1 MNDDRVEELK
11 ALLPRTMTHDWVRLG
26 SRLVRLLRDRAHTA
40 QHEALLDRLLNQAR
54 QSAELRELRRLHVP
68 PVSYPPDLPITAR
81 KDEIVAAIRAH
92 QVVVIAGETGSGKTT
107 QIPKM
112 CLEAG
117 LGIEAKVGC
126 TQPRRVAALSISQRI
141 AEELNV
147 RWGREVGCKIRFDDH
162 SNSET
167 YLKLMTDGI
176 LLAETQGD
184 PLLSDYNA
192 LILDEAHERSL
203 NIDFLLGYL
212 KGLLA
217 RRPDLK
223 LIVTSATID
232 TQAFSRHFG
241 NAPII
246 EVSGRMFPVD
256 VIYAPYDHE
265 PDSEEWEAGGNHA
278 YGGNA
283 DLARP
288 HPGPLPQGEGEDNDR
303 QRLHSSRA
311 SIESGIDQ
319 SSSGGFVDESDSSG
333 LPPLPGGE
341 GRGEGGLPT
350 RSAISSETLQLT
362 ASIRASLRSG
372 SGEFTY
378 VDAAVRA
385 AETILYESSFGDVL
399 IFMPGERDIRETGDQ
414 LEGRFGREAEIVP
427 LYGRLSSVDQQRV
440 FAQSSRR
447 KIVIA
452 TNIAETSLT
461 IPGIRYVIDA
471 GLVRMS
477 RYNPRTRTK
486 RLPVEPISQSS
497 ANQRKGRAGRVQDG
511 VCVRLYAEEDFKARP
526 PFTQPEIQ
534 RANLA
539 EVILRMKAF
548 RLGEIEAFAFVQP
561 PSPAAIQAGYGLL
574 QELGALDEQRELTPL
589 GRDLAR
595 LPIDPTLGRMLL
607 QAQSE
612 HATRELLI
620 IASGLSIQDPRERP
634 LDQRDA
640 ADAAHR
646 RFVHP
651 QSDFLTLL
659 NVWNAVHDQWEA
671 LRTQGAR
678 RKFCKQHFLSYLRMR
693 EWQDLFS
700 QLEGALENLGVFQ
713 DGEGRSATVGGL
725 PRNPQRPPGQAAH
738 GVTDEQFYQ
747 AIHRSILAGLLGH
760 ISTREERNQ
769 YKAGGNR
776 QVMIFPGSALFE
788 RGERPAK
795 NRFAKPEKNTAPKP
809 KSNQPQ
815 WLVAGEMVE
824 TTQLF
829 ARTVAGIDPH
839 WIVQL
844 APHLCQVKH
853 QHPHWSAAAGRVLVE
868 EITTFHGLE
877 VFRRSVAYG
886 NINAEDAT
894 AIFIRSALV
903 EEDLAP
909 PIRSRRGDEAEE
921 EMRSAERGTRNVPNV
936 TSRFAIGP
944 TPRHA
949 ETEKGVGGV
958 AGRNELL
965 PLPGG
970 EGRGEGGP
978 GSRSAISSPSQSL
991 VSGAHPHP
999 NPHGEGIAR
1008 NDATTPQAGL
1018 TRTASRPAE
1027 AKKQASGDTGRNEL
1041 LPLLWGEG
1049 RGEGGPSSRS
1059 SNSSSPHRLESE
1071 ARPHPNPLP
1080 RGEGIARNDATT
1092 PQAGLTRTASRGPE
1106 PVSSLGFLDHNRQ
1119 VRERIESWQTRI
1131 RRHDLGDPDQALF
1144 KFYTERLKN
1153 VSSRDELNRWL
1164 REPGRAESLCA
1175 SEADLSGGREVVFD
1189 VEAFPDALAM
1199 AGQAVT
1205 LNYAYAP
1212 GEEHD
1217 GVTIRLPVTIAEA
1230 VSPALL
1236 EWAVPGLRAE
1246 MMSELL
1252 RSLPKTQR
1260 RDLQPIDP
1268 KVVEIVREFRPEGS
1282 SFHLSLGRFLKE
1294 RYNVTVPPEAWR
1306 ADAIPAHLRP
1316 RIELIG
1322 SSPKP
1327 VASGRDF
1334 AALKQ
1339 HLAQVKVT
1347 PPTESA
1353 AWKNTAR
1360 QWERFGLTT
1369 FSCGDL
1375 PEKVPAGEQHGL
1387 PVFGFPGLVLDDN
1400 TLGVRLFPTE
1410 LAARRAS
1417 LPAWQRL
1424 VELALQK
1431 DLAWLEKDLRGLAK
1445 HDVLAAAVGGGA
1457 ELQAAA
1463 LTNLRRHLLP
1473 MDLPSRLTTAN
1484 FDEAVAAAK
1493 RQLPGLAQQLIDR
1506 VGTVLQFRLQAVQR
1520 AGLGGAPVAAKPS
1533 QPLKSLGQLNN
1544 LGALLANQP
1553 IATKAAT
1560 TKATG
1565 FAAEVDVLVPPRF
1578 LERIPFAQLPHVPRY
1593 LKALML
1599 RIERAANNPPKEAE
1613 RVKLAAPYLAA
1624 RDKLL
1629 TEPPKVPE
1637 AVKLAEQF
1645 RWLVEEYKVSVFA
1658 QELGTAQPVSSK
1670 RLDELLERIRTAE

>member
-1 MNDDRVEELK
+1 MNDARVEELK

-40 QHEALLDRLLNQAR
+40 QHDALLDRLLTQAR

-162 SNSET
+162 SSSET

-192 LILDEAHERSL
+192 LIIDEAHERSL

-223 LIVTSATID
+223 LVVTSATID
-232 TQAFSRHFG
+232 TRAFSRHFG
-241 NAPII
+241 DAPII

-265 PDSEEWEAGGNHA
+265 PDSEEWEAATGHA
-278 YGGNA
+278 YGGNV
-283 DLARP
+283 DVARP
-288 HPGPLPQGEGEDNDR
+288 HPRGEGDGNDA

-311 SIESGIDQ
+311 SIQAVLGQ
-319 SSSGGFVDESDSSG
+319 SSSVGLVDESDSSG

-362 ASIRASLRSG
+362 ASIRAALRAG
-372 SGEFTY
+372 AGELTY

-399 IFMPGERDIRETGDQ
+399 IFMPGERDIRETSDQ

-427 LYGRLSSVDQQRV
+427 LYGRLSSGDQQRV

-461 IPGIRYVIDA
+461 IPGIRYVVDA
-471 GLVRMS
+471 GLARIS
-477 RYNPRTRTK
+477 RYAPRTRTK
-486 RLPVEPISQSS
+486 RLPVEPVSQSS

-511 VCVRLYAEEDFKARP
+511 VCVRLYSEADLKARP

-548 RLGEIEAFAFVQP
+548 RLGDIETFAFVQP

-574 QELGALDEQRELTPL
+574 QELGALDEQRELTPR

-595 LPIDPTLGRMLL
+595 RPIDPTLGRMLL

-620 IASGLSIQDPRERP
+620 IAAGLSIQDPRERP

-646 RFVHP
+646 RFIHP

-659 NVWNAVHDQWEA
+659 NVWKAVHDQWEA

-693 EWQDLFS
+693 EWQDLHG
-700 QLEGALENLGVFQ
+700 QLAGALENLGVFQ
-713 DGEGRSATVGGL
+713 DEEGRGAAQATGKA
-725 PRNPQRPPGQAAH
+725 PR
-738 GVTDEQFYQ
+738 TEEQFYQ

-760 ISTREERNQ
+760 VSTREERNQ

-788 RGERPAK
+788 RGERPPK
-795 NRFAKPEKNTAPKP
+795 NRFAKPEKNPAPKP
-809 KSNQPQ
+809 KSNQPL
-815 WLVAGEMVE
+815 WLVAGELVE

-844 APHLCQVKH
+844 APHLCQVTH
-853 QHPHWSAAAGRVLVE
+853 QHPHWSASAGRVLVE
-868 EITTFHGLE
+868 EITRFHGLE

-886 NINAEDAT
+886 NLNPADAT

-903 EEDLAP
+903 EEDLEPPTRGRPEGAEDGDDRRRQRPDKSAP
-909 PIRSRRGDEAEE
+909 DVTDPSRA
-921 EMRSAERGTRNVPNV
+921 APAN
-936 TSRFAIGP
+936 
-944 TPRHA
+944 
-949 ETEKGVGGV
+949 
-958 AGRNELL
+958 L
-965 PLPGG
+965 
-970 EGRGEGGP
+970 
-978 GSRSAISSPSQSL
+978 
-991 VSGAHPHP
+991 SGLA
-999 NPHGEGIAR
+999 
-1008 NDATTPQAGL
+1008 
-1018 TRTASRPAE
+1018 
-1027 AKKQASGDTGRNEL
+1027 
-1041 LPLLWGEG
+1041 
-1049 RGEGGPSSRS
+1049 
-1059 SNSSSPHRLESE
+1059 
-1071 ARPHPNPLP
+1071 
-1080 RGEGIARNDATT
+1080 
-1092 PQAGLTRTASRGPE
+1092 
-1106 PVSSLGFLDHNRQ
+1106 FLDHNRQ
-1119 VRERIESWQTRI
+1119 VREKVESWQTRL
-1131 RRHDLGDPDQALF
+1131 RRHDLGDLDEALF
-1144 KFYTERLKN
+1144 KFYGARLKDI
-1153 VSSRDELNRWL
+1153 SSRDELLRWL
-1164 REPGRAESLCA
+1164 REPGRTASLCA
-1175 SEADLSGGREVVFD
+1175 TENDLSGGRD
-1189 VEAFPDALAM
+1189 LSLDKNAFPDVVEM
-1199 AGQAVT
+1199 AGQAVP

-1217 GVTIRLPVTIAEA
+1217 GVTIRLPVTLADV

-1236 EWAVPGLRAE
+1236 EWSVPGLRAA
-1246 MMSELL
+1246 MMDELL
-1252 RSLPKTQR
+1252 RSLPKSLR
-1260 RDLQPIDP
+1260 KELLPIDP
-1268 KVVEIVREFRPEGS
+1268 KVQEIVRDLRPDGS
-1282 SFHLSLGRFLKE
+1282 SFHASLGRFLKE
-1294 RYNVTVPPEAWR
+1294 RYQLTVPPEAWK
-1306 ADAIPAHLRP
+1306 AEGVPAHLRP

-1322 SSPKP
+1322 NTPKP
-1327 VASGRDF
+1327 VAAGRNF
-1334 AALKQ
+1334 AVLKQ
-1339 HLAQVKVT
+1339 QLAQVKVT

-1353 AWKNTAR
+1353 GWKLALR
-1360 QWERFGLTT
+1360 QWEKFGLTT
-1369 FSCGDL
+1369 FPAGDL

-1387 PVFGFPGLVLDDN
+1387 PVWGFPGLQLDD
-1400 TLGVRLFPTE
+1400 GSVSVRLFPTA
-1410 LAARRAS
+1410 LASRRSS

-1424 VELALQK
+1424 VELALQR
-1431 DLAWLEKDLRGLAK
+1431 DLAWLERDLRTLAK
-1445 HDVLAAAVGGGA
+1445 FDLQAAAVGSGA
-1457 ELQAAA
+1457 ELQETAF
-1463 LTNLRRHLLP
+1463 TNLKRFVLP
-1473 MDLPSRLTTAN
+1473 AELPTRLTTAN
-1484 FDEAVAAAK
+1484 FDEAVANAK
-1493 RQLPGLAQQLIDR
+1493 RLLPGLAQQLIER
-1506 VGTVLQFRLQAVQR
+1506 VGQVLQFRQQAALR
-1520 AGLGGAPVAAKPS
+1520 AGVGSTPAAPKAAT
-1533 QPLKSLGQLNN
+1533 PLKSLSQLNS
-1544 LGALLANQP
+1544 LGALLGNAP
-1553 IATKAAT
+1553 LGAKGTPA

-1565 FAAEVDVLVPPRF
+1565 FAAEVEALVPRRF
-1578 LERIPFAQLPHVPRY
+1578 LEQIPFAQLPHVPRY
-1593 LKALML
+1593 LKALVL
-1599 RIERAANNPPKEAE
+1599 RIERAANNPPKDAE
-1613 RVKLAAPYLAA
+1613 RAKLVAPYVAERERL
-1624 RDKLL
+1624 R
-1629 TEPPKVPE
+1629 TTPPKSPE
-1637 AVKLAEQF
+1637 GQKLAEEF
-1645 RWLVEEYKVSVFA
+1645 RWLLEEYKVSVFA
-1658 QELGTAQPVSSK
+1658 QELGTAQPASPK
-1670 RLDELLERIRTAE
+1670 RLDELLERIRAAE

>member
-1 MNDDRVEELK
+1 MNDARVEELK

-26 SRLVRLLRDRAHTA
+26 SRLVRLLRDQLHPERHD
-40 QHEALLDRLLNQAR
+40 ALLNRLLTQAR

-68 PVSYPPDLPITAR
+68 PVTYPPDLPITAR
-81 KDEIVAAIRAH
+81 KDEIVAAIRAN

-162 SNSET
+162 SSSET

-223 LIVTSATID
+223 LVVTSATID

-278 YGGNA
+278 YGGNV

-288 HPGPLPQGEGEDNDR
+288 HPRGEGDGNDL
-303 QRLHSSRA
+303 QRLHSSKA
-311 SIESGIDQ
+311 SIQSGIDQ
-319 SSSGGFVDESDSSG
+319 SSSGGFVDESDSGG
-333 LPPLPGGE
+333 LPPLPG
-341 GRGEGGLPT
+341 GEGGLPT
-350 RSAISSETLQLT
+350 RSAISTETLQLT
-362 ASIRASLRSG
+362 ASIRASLRAG
-372 SGEFTY
+372 AGELTY

-399 IFMPGERDIRETGDQ
+399 IFMPGERDIRETSDQ

-427 LYGRLSSVDQQRV
+427 LYGRLSSGDQQRV

-447 KIVIA
+447 KLVIA

-461 IPGIRYVIDA
+461 IPGIRYVVDA
-471 GLVRMS
+471 GLARIS
-477 RYNPRTRTK
+477 RYAPRTRTK
-486 RLPVEPISQSS
+486 RLPVEPVSQSS

-511 VCVRLYAEEDFKARP
+511 VCVRLYSEEDFKARP

-548 RLGEIEAFAFVQP
+548 RLGDIETFAFVQP

-574 QELGALDEQRELTPL
+574 QELGALDEQRDLTPL

-620 IASGLSIQDPRERP
+620 IAAGLSIQDPRERP

-659 NVWNAVHDQWEA
+659 NVWKAVHDQWEA

-693 EWQDLFS
+693 EWQDLHA

-713 DGEGRSATVGGL
+713 DEEGRGSAQTAGKA
-725 PRNPQRPPGQAAH
+725 PR
-738 GVTDEQFYQ
+738 TEEQFYQ

-760 ISTREERNQ
+760 VSTREERNQ
-769 YKAGGNR
+769 YKVGGNR

-788 RGERPAK
+788 RGERPSK
-795 NRFAKPEKNTAPKP
+795 NRFAKPEKNPAPKP
-809 KSNQPQ
+809 KSSQPQ

-844 APHLCQVKH
+844 APHLCQVVH
-853 QHPHWSAAAGRVLVE
+853 QHPHWSASAGRVLVE

-886 NINAEDAT
+886 NVNAADAT

-903 EEDLAP
+903 EEDLFP
-909 PIRSRRGDEAEE
+909 PVRTRRGDDAEE
-921 EMRSAERGTRNVPNV
+921 AGDVGRAPDMARSPA
-936 TSRFAIGP
+936 
-944 TPRHA
+944 
-949 ETEKGVGGV
+949 
-958 AGRNELL
+958 
-965 PLPGG
+965 G
-970 EGRGEGGP
+970 EGRARD
-978 GSRSAISSPSQSL
+978 GSNPPPTGWLETAAPPA
-991 VSGAHPHP
+991 GAV
-999 NPHGEGIAR
+999 
-1008 NDATTPQAGL
+1008 
-1018 TRTASRPAE
+1018 
-1027 AKKQASGDTGRNEL
+1027 TG
-1041 LPLLWGEG
+1041 
-1049 RGEGGPSSRS
+1049 
-1059 SNSSSPHRLESE
+1059 
-1071 ARPHPNPLP
+1071 
-1080 RGEGIARNDATT
+1080 
-1092 PQAGLTRTASRGPE
+1092 
-1106 PVSSLGFLDHNRQ
+1106 LGFMDRNRQ
-1119 VRERIESWQTRI
+1119 VREKIESWQTRI
-1131 RRHDLGDPDQALF
+1131 RRHDLGDVDQALF
-1144 KFYTERLKN
+1144 KFYAERLQN
-1153 VSSRDELNRWL
+1153 ISSRDELNRWL
-1164 REPGRAESLCA
+1164 RESGRANSLCA
-1175 SEADLSGGREVVFD
+1175 SETDLSGGREVAID
-1189 VEAFPDALAM
+1189 TQAFPDALAV
-1199 AGQAVT
+1199 AGQAVA

-1217 GVTIRLPVTIAEA
+1217 GVTVRLPVTIAEA

-1236 EWAVPGLRAE
+1236 EWSVPGLRAE

-1282 SFHLSLGRFLKE
+1282 SFHASLGRFLKE
-1294 RYNVTVPPEAWR
+1294 RYAVTVPPEAWR
-1306 ADAIPAHLRP
+1306 ADAIPAHLRL

-1322 SSPKP
+1322 SNPKP
-1327 VASGRDF
+1327 VAAGRDF

-1347 PPTESA
+1347 PPIDSG

-1360 QWERFGLTT
+1360 HWERFGLTT
-1369 FSCGDL
+1369 FSGGDL

-1387 PVFGFPGLVLDDN
+1387 PVFGFPGLQLDDSGV
-1400 TLGVRLFPTE
+1400 GVRLFPTA
-1410 LAARRAS
+1410 LASRRAS
-1417 LPAWQRL
+1417 LPAWRRL

-1431 DLAWLEKDLRGLAK
+1431 DFAWLERDLRGLTKYDSLA
-1445 HDVLAAAVGGGA
+1445 VLVGGGA
-1457 ELQAAA
+1457 ELQETA
-1463 LTNLRRHLLP
+1463 LTSLRRHLLP
-1473 MDLPSRLTTAN
+1473 ADLPSRLTAEN
-1484 FDEAVAAAK
+1484 FNEAVAAAK

-1506 VGTVLQFRLQAVQR
+1506 VGAVLQFRQQAVQR
-1520 AGLGGAPVAAKPS
+1520 AGLGANPVAAKPA
-1533 QPLKSLGQLNN
+1533 PALKALSQLNN
-1544 LGALLANQP
+1544 LGVLLANQP
-1553 IATKAAT
+1553 VVTKAAT
-1560 TKATG
+1560 TKPTG
-1565 FAAEVDVLVPPRF
+1565 FAAEVDALVPRRF
-1578 LERIPFAQLPHVPRY
+1578 LERTPFAQLTHLPRY

-1599 RIERAANNPPKEAE
+1599 RIERATNNPPKEVE
-1613 RVKLAAPYLAA
+1613 RVKLVAPYLVV
-1624 RDKLL
+1624 RDRLL
-1629 TEPPKVPE
+1629 AEPPKTPE

-1645 RWLVEEYKVSVFA
+1645 HWLVEEYKVSVFA
-1658 QELGTAQPVSSK
+1658 QELGTAQPVSAK
-1670 RLDELLERIRTAE
+1670 RLDELLERIRAAE